1 MIAGKQPPNMAEPTV
16 TAVTVTTITS
26 PKPKKSSTSRIILT
40 VLAIVAIF
48 GFILLTTFLATDLFY
63 IPYLSEFSKFLV
75 LLISP
80 IVPLFFPFFL
90 GVFLK
95 VCQHKTWPRKK
106 VWIFITGS
114 WVFQHLQRAVTD
126 AIALYHGGD
135 VCGLSECKG
144 KWVEWSLV
152 VGIVLCQIGGRKWDA
167 GYVDR
172 WIDGLIQREAQA
184 EAQKRAEKGEMPD
197 RSDLEKADKFE
208 GVVYADANEEK
219 RELKARD
226 EMVVEVNQEVLVV
239 VDEQNA

>member
-1 MIAGKQPPNMAEPTV
+1 MAEPTNS
-16 TAVTVTTITS
+16 VTTTPNS
-26 PKPKKSSTSRIILT
+26 PNPKPKSSTFHIIIAI
-40 VLAIVAIF
+40 LAIVAIIGSIF
-48 GFILLTTFLATDLFY
+48 LITFLATDLFY
-63 IPYLSEFSKFLV
+63 IPYLSEFSKFIV
-75 LLISP
+75 LLLSP
-80 IVPLFFPFFL
+80 FIPLFFPFFL

-144 KWVEWSLV
+144 KWVEWTLV
-152 VGIVLCQIGGRKWDA
+152 VGIVLCQIGGKKWDA

-172 WIDGLIQREAQA
+172 WIDGLIKQEAQA
-184 EAQKRAEKGEMPD
+184 QAQKRAASGEMPQG
-197 RSDLEKADKFE
+197 SDLEKADKFE
-208 GVVYADANEEK
+208 GVVYTDADEEK

-226 EMVVEVNQEVLVV
+226 EMVAEDTQEVLVV
-239 VDEQNA
+239 VDEQKA